1 MRVQRCRAAEGGGI
15 LRPPASQILM
25 SCEPAE
31 TMCLPSGEMWI
42 EVTWGVRGV
51 RSVRGVRGVRG
62 VSGEGE
68 G

>member
-1 MRVQRCRAAEGGGI
+1 
-15 LRPPASQILM
+15 
-25 SCEPAE
+25 
-31 TMCLPSGEMWI
+31 MWI
-42 EVTWGVRGV
+42 EVTWDVRGV

>member
-1 MRVQRCRAAEGGGI
+1 MGRECGCGGRGHSS
-15 LRPPASQILM
+15 PPASQILR

-42 EVTWGVRGV
+42 EVTWDVRGV